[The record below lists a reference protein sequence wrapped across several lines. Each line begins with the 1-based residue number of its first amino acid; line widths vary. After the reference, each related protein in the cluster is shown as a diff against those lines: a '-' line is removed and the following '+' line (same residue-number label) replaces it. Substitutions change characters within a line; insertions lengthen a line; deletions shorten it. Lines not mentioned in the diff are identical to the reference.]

1 MRLLDCKQN
10 YAKRYLYAVLFIS
23 IRVSRK
29 GNDAGELQVSLVSEY
44 IIPSS
49 SLNVKKKFEIPIIFS
64 IDAS

>member
-10 YAKRYLYAVLFIS
+10 YAKRYLHTVLLIS

-29 GNDAGELQVSLVSEY
+29 GNDAGELQVSLVSKY
-44 IIPSS
+44 IIPQPNR
-49 SLNVKKKFEIPIIFS
+49 NVKKKLEIRLIFL